1 MRAALRRTTTC
12 LTLAVVLPLL
22 PAPTGASAADPVRE
36 ADKAVA
42 TMQAEVDR
50 TAKQLTAGTRRL
62 ERSRTD
68 LAAVQRR
75 LTRAQRDAAAA
86 QTTSD
91 TARDRLRLVI
101 AAAYKSPVP
110 DSFVLALSG
119 PDEFQAAMMAQGD
132 LLRVRGRQADL
143 LRSATAERVRAQS
156 AVRAVEQLSA
166 DAGRRQNDL
175 AAQVER
181 LSATAHTSEKRLLA
195 AASRLSAAQ
204 TRASRTRVVSL
215 SVADCN
221 GGGGGRMA
229 NGFLSQ
235 AALCPLVGAP
245 GQSLRAD
252 AAAAFN
258 RMTAAAQAGRG
269 SALCVTDSY
278 RSYPRQVS
286 VYARKPDLA
295 AVPGTSRHGYG
306 VAVDLGCGVERFGSA
321 AYRWMKVNGPRFGW
335 VHPGWAEPG
344 GGKPEPWHWEYVG

>member
-22 PAPTGASAADPVRE
+22 PTPTGASAADPARE
-36 ADKAVA
+36 AGKAVA
-42 TMQAEVDR
+42 AMQAEVDR
-50 TAKQLTAGTRRL
+50 TAAQLTAGTRRL
-62 ERSRTD
+62 ERSRAELTG
-68 LAAVQRR
+68 VQRR

-86 QTTSD
+86 KTTSD
-91 TARDRLRLVI
+91 VARDRLRLVI

-119 PDEFQAAMMAQGD
+119 PDQFQAAMVAQGD

-156 AVRAVEQLSA
+156 AVRTVEQLSA
-166 DAGRRQNDL
+166 DAGRRQKDL
-175 AAQVER
+175 AGQVAR
-181 LSATAHTSEKRLLA
+181 LSSAARTSEKRLKA
-195 AASRLSAAQ
+195 AASRLSAMQ
-204 TRASRTRVVSL
+204 TRVSRARSVSL
-215 SVADCN
+215 TVADCD
-221 GGGGGRMA
+221 GGGGGRTA

-235 AALCPLVGAP
+235 ASLCPLAGAP

-252 AAAAFN
+252 AAASFN
-258 RMTAAAQAGRG
+258 RMTAAAQSELG

-278 RSYPRQVS
+278 RSYGRQVS
-286 VYARKPDLA
+286 VYARKPNLA

-306 VAVDLGCGVERFGSA
+306 VALDLGCGVQRFGSS
-321 AYRWMKVNGPRFGW
+321 AYRWMKANGPRFGW

-344 GGKPEPWHWEYVG
+344 GGMPEPWHWEYVG